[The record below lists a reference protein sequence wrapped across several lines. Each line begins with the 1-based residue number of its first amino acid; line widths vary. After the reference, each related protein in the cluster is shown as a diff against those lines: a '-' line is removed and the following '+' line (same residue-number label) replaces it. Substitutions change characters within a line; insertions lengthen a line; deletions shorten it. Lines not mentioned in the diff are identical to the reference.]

1 MGNLVWAG
9 SFLLLILIV
18 SALASAAMIGM
29 PIAGAVQLGVV
40 CMTFLLAWSGFELLT
55 AAQLA
60 PLPLK
65 PAIV

>member
-29 PIAGAVQLGVV
+29 PIADGVQLGVA
-40 CMTFLLAWSGFELLT
+40 CMTLLLVWSGFELVT

-60 PLPLK
+60 PLPPK
-65 PAIV
+65 PTIV